1 MNQDRQ
7 SAKAE
12 LFLEPHYLLRIRSES
27 GGASGEVWLRNIK
40 GHGADTHLFN
50 VPRQESAE
58 ELKRW
63 AERAV
68 RAYEEG

>member
-1 MNQDRQ
+1 MDQDQ
-7 SAKAE
+7 PFEEAE
-12 LFLEPHYLLRIRSES
+12 LLLQPYYLLRICSES
-27 GGASGEVWLRNIK
+27 GGTSGEVWLRNK
-40 GHGADTHLFN
+40 EGHGADMHLFN

>member
-1 MNQDRQ
+1 MNQDQ
-7 SAKAE
+7 QFEEAE
-12 LFLEPHYLLRIRSES
+12 LFLQPYYLLRLRSES
-27 GGASGEVWLRNIK
+27 GGASGEVWLRNK
-40 GHGADTHLFN
+40 EGYGADTHLFN
-50 VPRQESAE
+50 VPKQESAE

>member
-1 MNQDRQ
+1 MDQDQ
-7 SAKAE
+7 PFEEAE
-12 LFLEPHYLLRIRSES
+12 LLLQPYYLLRIRSES
-27 GGASGEVWLRNIK
+27 GGASGEVWLRNK
-40 GHGADTHLFN
+40 EGHGADTHLFN